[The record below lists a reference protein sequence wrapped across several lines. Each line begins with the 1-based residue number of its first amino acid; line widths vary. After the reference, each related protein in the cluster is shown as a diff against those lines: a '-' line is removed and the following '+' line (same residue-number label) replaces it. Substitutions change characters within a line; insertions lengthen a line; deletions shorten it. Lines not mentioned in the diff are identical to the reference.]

1 MSQPNGRDL
10 SAWIGL
16 SRKMDDKF
24 YWMDGTP
31 SAGRFSAWAQGEPNY
46 LHEKCVFI
54 LVKKDRQKNWLDSTC
69 TYNGTLWISAPVVL
83 CQKRIYD
90 CWIPQ

>member
-16 SRKMDDKF
+16 NRKMDDKF

-31 SAGRFSAWAQGEPNY
+31 LAGRFSAWAQGEPNY
-46 LHEKCVFI
+46 LHEKCVLI
-54 LVKKDRQKNWLDSTC
+54 LTIEDQQKNWIDSLC
-69 TYNGTLWISAPVVL
+69 TYNGTTQISAPVVL
-83 CQKRIYD
+83 CQKSIL
-90 CWIPQ
+90 

>member
-1 MSQPNGRDL
+1 MSQSNGRDR

-16 SRKMDDKF
+16 NRKMDDKF

-46 LHEKCVFI
+46 LQEKCVLI
-54 LVKKDRQKNWLDSTC
+54 LTIEDRQKNWIDCPC
-69 TYNGTLWISAPVVL
+69 TYNGTPSFPAPVVL
-83 CQKRIYD
+83 CQKGIF
-90 CWIPQ
+90 

>member
-1 MSQPNGRDL
+1 MSQPNGRDR

-16 SRKMDDKF
+16 NRKTEDKF

-46 LHEKCVFI
+46 LHEKCVLI
-54 LVKKDRQKNWLDSTC
+54 LTIEDQQKNWIDSPC
-69 TYNGTLWISAPVVL
+69 TYNGTTQISAPVVL
-83 CQKRIYD
+83 CQKSIL
-90 CWIPQ
+90 

>member
-1 MSQPNGRDL
+1 MSQPNGRDR

-31 SAGRFSAWAQGEPNY
+31 SAGRFSAWAQGEPN
-46 LHEKCVFI
+46 LRHEKCVFI
-54 LVKKDRQKNWLDSTC
+54 FTKEDRQKNWFDFSC
-69 TYNGTLWISAPVVL
+69 TYDVRPRFLVPVVL
-83 CQKRIYD
+83 CQKSIL
-90 CWIPQ
+90 

>member
-1 MSQPNGRDL
+1 MSQPNGRDR

-31 SAGRFSAWAQGEPNY
+31 LAGRFSAWAQGEPNY

-54 LVKKDRQKNWLDSTC
+54 FSKKWYDCPC
-69 TYNGTLWISAPVVL
+69 TFGGSPQFPAPVVL
-83 CQKRIYD
+83 CQKSIF
-90 CWIPQ
+90 

>member
-31 SAGRFSAWAQGEPNY
+31 LAGRFSAWAQGEPNY

-54 LVKKDRQKNWLDSTC
+54 LVKKDRQKNWFDSPC
-69 TYNGTLWISAPVVL
+69 TYNDTPYFPVPVVL
-83 CQKRIYD
+83 CQKGIL
-90 CWIPQ
+90 